1 MDLNHLI
8 TRESPADLT
17 RKRFVFLT
25 ASVLIAVSVLGQSTT
40 FINPFP
46 IQPPGYTHVVVV
58 TAGKT
63 IYISGQ
69 VPVNAKGE
77 TVGAG
82 DFRAQVMQVF
92 ENLKTALT
100 AAGASFNDV
109 VKMNTYVVNYQPADV
124 AVIRE
129 VRKNYLSAT
138 HPPASTLVGV
148 QALVNPDFRIEIEA
162 VAVIQ

>member
-1 MDLNHLI
+1 M
-8 TRESPADLT
+8 
-17 RKRFVFLT
+17 KFLVT
-25 ASVLIAVSVLGQSTT
+25 LVTSVLFTAGYAQQKQ

-46 IQPPGYTHVVVV
+46 IVPPGYTHVVVV
-58 TAGKT
+58 TVGKT

-69 VPVNAKGE
+69 VPVNEKGE
-77 TVGAG
+77 TVGTG
-82 DFRAQVMQVF
+82 DFRAQVIQVF

-100 AAGASFNDV
+100 AAGATFNDV

-129 VRKNYLSAT
+129 VRKNYLSPT

-148 QALVNPDFRIEIEA
+148 QALVNPDYRIEIEA